1 MRVSDWAMLRV
12 QGLATL
18 ILALAQDLGLEL
30 SDLLGEEL
38 DVGAR

>member
-1 MRVSDWAMLRV
+1 MRVSAWVMHSV

-18 ILALAQDLGLEL
+18 ILALEDLGLEL